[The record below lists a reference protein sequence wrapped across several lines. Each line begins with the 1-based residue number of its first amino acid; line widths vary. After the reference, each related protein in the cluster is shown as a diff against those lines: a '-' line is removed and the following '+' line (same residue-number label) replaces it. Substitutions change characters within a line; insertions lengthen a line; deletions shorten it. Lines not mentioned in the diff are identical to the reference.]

1 MVGTEWLLQRK
12 IYSFANFYD
21 HISLQN
27 STLSQKAGGNSA
39 HGHGMIIDKVSVP
52 ADLEPGSND
61 LLHWLWNM
69 NDDNILW

>member
-1 MVGTEWLLQRK
+1 MVALNDCFREK
-12 IYSFANFYD
+12 YVAIFYD

-27 STLSQKAGGNSA
+27 SRKAGSNSA

-61 LLHWLWNM
+61 LLNWFWNM
-69 NDDNILW
+69 YDVIILWQFM

>member
-1 MVGTEWLLQRK
+1 M
-12 IYSFANFYD
+12 IICSFAICYD

-52 ADLEPGSND
+52 ADLQPGSQ
-61 LLHWLWNM
+61 
-69 NDDNILW
+69 